1 MIKMKKKIRTSMII
15 VALTIFSLFTFGQS
29 VPAELE
35 TNIIDLN
42 SPEYANT
49 SFDDII
55 AKYEGKVIYLD
66 FWASWCGPCKRE
78 MPYSHKMQETFL
90 GKDVV
95 FVYIS
100 SDKNASAWASA
111 VDNLKLTGEH
121 YLASLPVKQDYG
133 TRFNVRFIPRYIL
146 IDKKGNVVDENAK
159 RPSDPQTVN
168 DIEALL

>member
-1 MIKMKKKIRTSMII
+1 MIKMKKKIRTTLL
-15 VALTIFSLFTFGQS
+15 VLTLTIFSFFSFAQS

-42 SPEYANT
+42 NPEYANT
-49 SFDDII
+49 TFDDII

-78 MPYSHKMQETFL
+78 MPYSHKLQETFL
-90 GKDVV
+90 NKDVV
-95 FVYIS
+95 FVYFS
-100 SDKNASAWASA
+100 SDKNATAWIST
-111 VDNLKLTGEH
+111 VETLNLTGEH
-121 YLASLPVKQDYG
+121 YLSSLAVKQEYG
-133 TRFNVRFIPRYIL
+133 TRFNVRFIPRYVL

-159 RPSDPQTVN
+159 RPSDPSTVQ

>member
-1 MIKMKKKIRTSMII
+1 MKIKILI
-15 VALTIFSLFTFGQS
+15 VSIVVLFLSTLSFSQS
-29 VPAELE
+29 LPAELE

-49 SFDDII
+49 TFDDVI

-95 FVYIS
+95 FLYIS

-121 YLASLPVKQDYG
+121 YLASLSVKRDYG

-159 RPSDPQTVN
+159 RPSDPATVK

>member
-1 MIKMKKKIRTSMII
+1 MEKSIKISI
-15 VALTIFSLFTFGQS
+15 LTISLLIAGILSFGQNS
-29 VPAELE
+29 PVELK

-66 FWASWCGPCKRE
+66 FWASWCGPCKKE
-78 MPYSHKMQETFL
+78 MPYSHKLQETFL

-95 FVYIS
+95 FVYFS
-100 SDKNASAWASA
+100 SDKNASAWNST
-111 VDNLKLTGEH
+111 VENLQLTGEH
-121 YLASLPVKQDYG
+121 YLASMSVKQTYG
-133 TRFNVRFIPRYIL
+133 TRFSVRFIPRYVL
-146 IDKKGNVVDENAK
+146 IDKKGNVVDANAK
-159 RPSDPQTVN
+159 RPSNPDTVK

>member
-1 MIKMKKKIRTSMII
+1 MKIRILILSIAILFLSTLS
-15 VALTIFSLFTFGQS
+15 FSQS
-29 VPAELE
+29 VSAELE

-49 SFDDII
+49 TFDDVI

-95 FVYIS
+95 FLYIS
-100 SDKNASAWASA
+100 SDKNVSAWASA

-121 YLASLPVKQDYG
+121 YLASLSVKRDYG

-159 RPSDPQTVN
+159 RPSDPATVK

>member
-1 MIKMKKKIRTSMII
+1 MIIMKKKIRTSLLV
-15 VALTIFSLFTFGQS
+15 VALMFFSIFIFAQS

-35 TNIIDLN
+35 TNIVDLN

-49 SFDDII
+49 TFNDII
-55 AKYEGKVIYLD
+55 AKYDGKVIYLD

-78 MPYSHKMQETFL
+78 MPYSHKLQETFL

-95 FVYIS
+95 FVYFS
-100 SDKNASAWASA
+100 SDKNAAAWSST

-121 YLASLPVKQDYG
+121 YLSSLAVKQDYG
-133 TRFNVRFIPRYIL
+133 TRFNVRFIPRYVL
-146 IDKKGNVVDENAK
+146 IDKKGKVVDENAK

>member
-1 MIKMKKKIRTSMII
+1 MKIRISILSI
-15 VALTIFSLFTFGQS
+15 AVLFLSTISFSQS

-42 SPEYANT
+42 SPEYAST
-49 SFDDII
+49 TFDEVI

-78 MPYSHKMQETFL
+78 MPYSHKLQETFL

-100 SDKNASAWASA
+100 SDKNAGAWASA
-111 VDNLKLTGEH
+111 IDNLKLTGEH
-121 YLASLPVKQDYG
+121 YLASLSVKQDYG

-159 RPSDPQTVN
+159 RPSDPGTVK
-168 DIEALL
+168 DIEVLL

>member
-1 MIKMKKKIRTSMII
+1 
-15 VALTIFSLFTFGQS
+15 
-29 VPAELE
+29 
-35 TNIIDLN
+35 
-42 SPEYANT
+42 
-49 SFDDII
+49 
-55 AKYEGKVIYLD
+55 
-66 FWASWCGPCKRE
+66 
-78 MPYSHKMQETFL
+78 MQETFL

-121 YLASLPVKQDYG
+121 YLASLSVKQDYG

>member
-1 MIKMKKKIRTSMII
+1 MKIRISILSIAILFLSTLS
-15 VALTIFSLFTFGQS
+15 FSQS
-29 VPAELE
+29 VSAELE

-49 SFDDII
+49 TFDDVI

-95 FVYIS
+95 FLYIS
-100 SDKNASAWASA
+100 SDKNVSAWASA

-121 YLASLPVKQDYG
+121 YLASLSVKRDYG

-159 RPSDPQTVN
+159 RPSDPATVK